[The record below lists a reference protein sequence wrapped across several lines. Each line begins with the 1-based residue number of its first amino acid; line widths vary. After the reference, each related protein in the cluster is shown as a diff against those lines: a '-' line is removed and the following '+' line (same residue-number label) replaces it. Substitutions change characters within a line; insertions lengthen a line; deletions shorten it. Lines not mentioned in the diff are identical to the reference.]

1 MSDGIRCNS
10 NLARLVAGFAAL
22 EFAIASTAA
31 SAAPL
36 DPAAAVAV
44 AVAPVR
50 VQDLA
55 QLTTAIGTVQSLQND
70 VLKPQIDGVL
80 TTVLVREGQV
90 VKRGQLLATI
100 DNRPQAAALEQV
112 RAARDRDA
120 ANLRIAELD
129 LARDQRLLA
138 GEAISSQAV
147 DQQSASVEQL
157 RATVRADEANIRATE
172 VQLSYTSII
181 SPVTGRVGMRHVDP
195 GNLVHANDA
204 GGLFSVAQTDP
215 ISVMFAVPQQDLR
228 RIQPLLAHP
237 EQVQIAVLD
246 RELGAR
252 LASGHLMTF
261 DNQIDSA
268 TGTFSLRGVFPNASG
283 VLWPGE
289 FVTVEL
295 PTKID
300 HHSIVVDA
308 RALQQRESGNYV
320 YRVVEGK
327 AVVTPVVV
335 AAQTGGVAEIS
346 SGLKEGDSV
355 VVDGQSQ
362 LMPGAT
368 VRIVADT
375 AAASAGQS
383 NSGIEIQ
390 Q

>member
-1 MSDGIRCNS
+1 MSVR
-10 NLARLVAGFAAL
+10 ARILPLSAAVAGLAAL
-22 EFAIASTAA
+22 EFAIASMAA
-31 SAAPL
+31 SAPG
-36 DPAAAVAV
+36 PTAAVAV
-44 AVAPVR
+44 AVAPAR

-55 QLTTAIGTVQSLQND
+55 LLTTAIGTVQSLQND

-157 RATVRADEANIRATE
+157 RATVRADEANIHAAE
-172 VQLSYTSII
+172 VQLSYTRIV
-181 SPVTGRVGMRHVDP
+181 SPVTGRVGMRRVDP

-215 ISVMFAVPQQDLR
+215 ISVVFAVPQQDLR
-228 RIQPLLAHP
+228 RIQPLLGHP

-246 RELGAR
+246 RDLGAR
-252 LASGHLMTF
+252 LASGHLTTF

-268 TGTFSLRGVFPNASG
+268 TGTFSLRGVFPNPSG
-283 VLWPGE
+283 ALWPGE

-300 HHSIVVDA
+300 HHSLVVDA

-320 YRVVEGK
+320 YRVVGGK
-327 AVVTPVVV
+327 AVVTPVIV

-362 LMPGAT
+362 LTSGAT

-375 AAASAGQS
+375 AAVSAGEL

-390 Q
+390 

>member
-1 MSDGIRCNS
+1 MSVR
-10 NLARLVAGFAAL
+10 ARILPLSAAVAGLAAL
-22 EFAIASTAA
+22 EFAIASMAA
-31 SAAPL
+31 SAPG
-36 DPAAAVAV
+36 PTAAVAV
-44 AVAPVR
+44 AVAPAR

-55 QLTTAIGTVQSLQND
+55 LLTTAIGTVQSLQND

-100 DNRPQAAALEQV
+100 DDRPQAAALEQA

-120 ANLRIAELD
+120 ANLRLAELD

-157 RATVRADEANIRATE
+157 RATVRADEANIHAAE
-172 VQLSYTSII
+172 VQLSYTRIV
-181 SPVTGRVGMRHVDP
+181 SPVTGRVGMRRVDP

-215 ISVMFAVPQQDLR
+215 ISVVFAVPQQDLR
-228 RIQPLLAHP
+228 RIQPLLGHP
-237 EQVQIAVLD
+237 EQVQIAVSD
-246 RELGAR
+246 RDLGAR
-252 LASGHLMTF
+252 LASGHLTTF

-268 TGTFSLRGVFPNASG
+268 TGTFSLRGVFPNPSG
-283 VLWPGE
+283 ALWPGE

-300 HHSIVVDA
+300 HHSLVVDA

-320 YRVVEGK
+320 YRVVGGK
-327 AVVTPVVV
+327 AVVTPVIV

-362 LMPGAT
+362 LTSGAT

-375 AAASAGQS
+375 AAVSAGEL

-390 Q
+390 

>member
-1 MSDGIRCNS
+1 MSVR
-10 NLARLVAGFAAL
+10 ARILPLSAAVAGLAAL
-22 EFAIASTAA
+22 EFAIASMAA
-31 SAAPL
+31 SAPG
-36 DPAAAVAV
+36 PTAAVAV
-44 AVAPVR
+44 AVAPAR

-55 QLTTAIGTVQSLQND
+55 LLTTAIGTVQSLQND

-100 DNRPQAAALEQV
+100 DDRPQAAALEQA

-120 ANLRIAELD
+120 ANLRLAELD

-157 RATVRADEANIRATE
+157 RATVRADEANIHAAE
-172 VQLSYTSII
+172 VQLSYTRIV
-181 SPVTGRVGMRHVDP
+181 SPVTGRVGMRRVDP

-215 ISVMFAVPQQDLR
+215 ISVVFAVPQQDLR
-228 RIQPLLAHP
+228 RIQPLLGHP

-246 RELGAR
+246 RDLGAR
-252 LASGHLMTF
+252 LASGHLTTF

-268 TGTFSLRGVFPNASG
+268 TGTFSLRGVFPNPSG
-283 VLWPGE
+283 ALWPGE

-300 HHSIVVDA
+300 HHSLVVDA

-320 YRVVEGK
+320 YRVVGGK
-327 AVVTPVVV
+327 AVVTPVIV

-362 LMPGAT
+362 LTSGAT

-375 AAASAGQS
+375 AAVSAGEL

-390 Q
+390 

>member
-1 MSDGIRCNS
+1 MSKGLRCNS
-10 NLARLVAGFAAL
+10 NLARLIAGFAAL
-22 EFAIASTAA
+22 QFASASTAA
-31 SAAPL
+31 AAAPSGA
-36 DPAAAVAV
+36 PAAVAV

-55 QLTTAIGTVQSLQND
+55 LLTTAIGTVQSLQND

-100 DNRPQAAALEQV
+100 DDRPQAAALEQA

-120 ANLRIAELD
+120 ANLRLAELD

-157 RATVRADEANIRATE
+157 RATLRADEANIHAAE
-172 VQLSYTSII
+172 VQLSYTRIV
-181 SPVTGRVGMRHVDP
+181 SPVTGRVGMRRVDP

-215 ISVMFAVPQQDLR
+215 ISVIFAVPQQDLG
-228 RIQPLLAHP
+228 RIQPLLGHP

-246 RELGAR
+246 RDLGAR

-268 TGTFSLRGVFPNASG
+268 TGTFSLRGVFPNARG

-300 HHSIVVDA
+300 HHSLVVDA
-308 RALQQRESGNYV
+308 RALQQREGGNYV
-320 YRVVEGK
+320 YRVVGGK
-327 AVVTPVVV
+327 AVVVPVIV

-362 LMPGAT
+362 LTSGAT

-375 AAASAGQS
+375 AAASAGQPK
-383 NSGIEIQ
+383 SGIEIQ

>member
-1 MSDGIRCNS
+1 MSVR
-10 NLARLVAGFAAL
+10 ARILPLSAAVAGLAAL
-22 EFAIASTAA
+22 EFAIASMAA
-31 SAAPL
+31 SAPG
-36 DPAAAVAV
+36 PTAAVAV
-44 AVAPVR
+44 AVAPAR

-55 QLTTAIGTVQSLQND
+55 LLTTAIGTVQSLQND

-320 YRVVEGK
+320 YRVVGGR
-327 AVVTPVVV
+327 AVVTPVIV

>member
-1 MSDGIRCNS
+1 MSVR
-10 NLARLVAGFAAL
+10 ARILPLSAAVAGLAAL
-22 EFAIASTAA
+22 EFAIASMAA
-31 SAAPL
+31 SAPG
-36 DPAAAVAV
+36 PTAAVAV
-44 AVAPVR
+44 AVAPAR

-55 QLTTAIGTVQSLQND
+55 LLTTAIGTVQSLQND

-100 DNRPQAAALEQV
+100 DDRPQAAALEQA

-120 ANLRIAELD
+120 ANLRLAELD

-157 RATVRADEANIRATE
+157 RATVRADEANIHAAE
-172 VQLSYTSII
+172 VQLSYTRIV
-181 SPVTGRVGMRHVDP
+181 SPVTGRVGMRRVDP

-215 ISVMFAVPQQDLR
+215 ISVVFAVPQQDLR
-228 RIQPLLAHP
+228 RIQPLLGHP
-237 EQVQIAVLD
+237 EQVQIAVSD
-246 RELGAR
+246 RDLGPR
-252 LASGHLMTF
+252 LASGHLTTF

-268 TGTFSLRGVFPNASG
+268 TGTFSLRGVFPNPSG
-283 VLWPGE
+283 ALWPGE

-300 HHSIVVDA
+300 HHSLVVDA

-320 YRVVEGK
+320 YRVVGGK
-327 AVVTPVVV
+327 AVVTPVIV

-362 LMPGAT
+362 LTSGAT

-375 AAASAGQS
+375 AAVSAGEL

-390 Q
+390 